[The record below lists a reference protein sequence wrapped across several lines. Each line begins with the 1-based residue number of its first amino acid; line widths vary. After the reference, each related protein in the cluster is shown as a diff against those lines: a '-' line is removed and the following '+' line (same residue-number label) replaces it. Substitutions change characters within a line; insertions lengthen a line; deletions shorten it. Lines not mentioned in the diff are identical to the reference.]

1 MEEILKCDLGATLS
15 CSAILVTGNFVFVK
29 GILKCNHLKGTK
41 SVPQLF
47 MGSLLRRRRSVF
59 GHFLPL
65 LGKRPRGLC
74 GSLLCLFPSKVVNS
88 NESFRSLVLG
98 TLRNHEDDGNGNF
111 KKTNRFNEQNNNS
124 ARTSRFFVH
133 LFAFNAQLRREM
145 TKF

>member
-59 GHFLPL
+59 GHFLP
-65 LGKRPRGLC
+65 
-74 GSLLCLFPSKVVNS
+74 SLVNVPEVFAEVCSAYFPSKVVNS

-111 KKTNRFNEQNNNS
+111 KKTNRFNEQNSNS